1 MNAKHF
7 LALLLL
13 PTFGAPAAPA
23 AAQVSRG
30 VDPCAEARRIAESPA
45 CLAGAADCQAAQRW
59 RQVFG
64 TPGTGL
70 ADPQRT
76 GGPAVKEVRFEAQ
89 EDLRSVLA
97 RLAAAAELELVADP
111 RVTGDFRTQPGTLP
125 LGEAWDKVLGSAG
138 LLAYVDGGRV
148 LVMPMVAVAGADRA
162 QGGSPR
168 RQRSATLFNCP
179 TR

>member
-1 MNAKHF
+1 MNPKHF
-7 LALLLL
+7 LALFLL
-13 PTFGAPAAPA
+13 PTLAAPA

-30 VDPCAEARRIAESPA
+30 ADPCLEARRIAESPA

-59 RQVFG
+59 QQVFG

-76 GGPAVKEVRFEAQ
+76 GGLAGKEVRLEAT
-89 EDLRSVLA
+89 EDLRSVLT
-97 RLAAAAELELVADP
+97 RLAAAAGLELLTGP
-111 RVTGDFRTQPGTLP
+111 RVTGELRAEAGTLP
-125 LGEAWDKVLGSAG
+125 LGEAWRKVLDTAG
-138 LLAYVDGGRV
+138 LVARFEEGKV
-148 LVMPMVAVAGADRA
+148 LVARADRA
-162 QGGSPR
+162 QGGTPR

>member
-7 LALLLL
+7 LALFLL
-13 PTFGAPAAPA
+13 PTFAAAPA
-23 AAQVSRG
+23 ATKVSRG

-59 RQVFG
+59 QQVFG

-76 GGPAVKEVRFEAQ
+76 GGPATQLTGKEVRFEAT
-89 EDLRSVLA
+89 EDLRSVLT
-97 RLAAAAELELVADP
+97 RLAAAAELELVVDP
-111 RVTGDFRTQPGTLP
+111 RVTGDFRTAPGTLP
-125 LGEAWDKVLGSAG
+125 LGEAWNKVLASAG
-138 LLAYVDGGRV
+138 LLAHVKDGRV
-148 LVMPMVAVAGADRA
+148 LVVPGDRTDRA